1 MNIRVY
7 CVRGMYGYPYIY
19 SDCYKDTKKFYKK
32 GRDGSIW
39 CCSGDL
45 GMIDADGGIY
55 VTGRKMRQI
64 RRGGFKFSP
73 TEIED
78 FIMQKVPEIES
89 CALVSKPDTVQENI
103 PVLFYSVKAEYQKNS
118 ALVHSQIIELCSTLK
133 EYKIPEKY
141 IQKDKLPITPNLKVD
156 FKALEKEALKK

>member
-1 MNIRVY
+1 
-7 CVRGMYGYPYIY
+7 
-19 SDCYKDTKKFYKK
+19 
-32 GRDGSIW
+32 
-39 CCSGDL
+39 
-45 GMIDADGGIY
+45 
-55 VTGRKMRQI
+55 MRQI

>member
-1 MNIRVY
+1 M
-7 CVRGMYGYPYIY
+7 RGMYEYPYIY

-39 CCSGDL
+39 CYSGDL

-78 FIMQKVPEIES
+78 FIMQNVPEIES
-89 CALVSKPDTVQENI
+89 CALVS
-103 PVLFYSVKAEYQKNS
+103 
-118 ALVHSQIIELCSTLK
+118 
-133 EYKIPEKY
+133 
-141 IQKDKLPITPNLKVD
+141 
-156 FKALEKEALKK
+156 

>member
-78 FIMQKVPEIES
+78 FIMQNVPEIES
-89 CALVSKPDTVQENI
+89 CALVS
-103 PVLFYSVKAEYQKNS
+103 
-118 ALVHSQIIELCSTLK
+118 
-133 EYKIPEKY
+133 
-141 IQKDKLPITPNLKVD
+141 
-156 FKALEKEALKK
+156 